1 MCSPQVPLAR
11 SEGNLLELME
21 EVCER
26 MKDYGERLDPTT
38 NRETYERVASRNG
51 KPMDLSEAKLDSRVT
66 SSLKYAVGSFF
77 IFTCWGVG
85 TRDDDTL

>member
-1 MCSPQVPLAR
+1 
-11 SEGNLLELME
+11 
-21 EVCER
+21 

-66 SSLKYAVGSFF
+66 SSLKYACETIVEQHEEHEVAQFSTWVATALCA
-77 IFTCWGVG
+77 INPQEHGV
-85 TRDDDTL
+85 